1 MIKELKFHIS
11 ELDSMKKYPSK
22 LFYNGNLELLKKQKI
37 SIVGTR
43 RPSLYTKQYSAYLS
57 RELSKQGIC
66 IVSGGAMGVD
76 AIAHKN
82 AKEENTIAVMAN
94 GLDIRYPQVNKSL
107 IESIEKNGLVLSQF
121 EAGFRATPWSFVVR
135 NELVVA
141 LGDILIVTEADIKSG
156 SMRSVEF
163 ALEMQ
168 KPIYVLPHRIGESEG
183 TNYLIKNN
191 LAKVIF
197 DMDAFVASFG
207 LSKEKPK
214 DELLE
219 FCKKNPTLAA
229 ALYAFGDKV
238 YEYELKGYIDV
249 KNNIIT
255 ILR

>member
-1 MIKELKFHIS
+1 MNNIQLNSHYLEIS
-11 ELDSMKKYPSK
+11 
-22 LFYNGNLELLKKQKI
+22 
-37 SIVGTR
+37 
-43 RPSLYTKQYSAYLS
+43 
-57 RELSKQGIC
+57 
-66 IVSGGAMGVD
+66 
-76 AIAHKN
+76 
-82 AKEENTIAVMAN
+82 
-94 GLDIRYPQVNKSL
+94 
-107 IESIEKNGLVLSQF
+107 
-121 EAGFRATPWSFVVR
+121 R

-255 ILR
+255 VLR